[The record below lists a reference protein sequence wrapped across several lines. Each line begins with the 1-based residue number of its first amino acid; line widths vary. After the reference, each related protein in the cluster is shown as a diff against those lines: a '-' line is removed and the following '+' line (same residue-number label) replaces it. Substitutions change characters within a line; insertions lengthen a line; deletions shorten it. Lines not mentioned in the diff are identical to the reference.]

1 MPCTSGASTSAPS
14 TTTVGSTIAH
24 AYQWRSKLRR
34 RRPGSRVGRS
44 GASGS
49 DGAGAGVT
57 SVADIGPPG
66 TAGTTGGETGGRVVR
81 RAGAPPVEPPLGAGL
96 HGRRGG
102 SLGGVVR
109 DRVALVLL
117 SGLVESLLRVLA
129 LDHDLGGHLV
139 ERTEEQATL
148 GDPRTRL
155 GDLERGLPGSD
166 LLVVLQQV
174 VGVGVAGQQA
184 QLVGDERLGLGRA
197 HELHE
202 RDRGVGLGLVH
213 AGLDHVIVTT
223 D

>member
-81 RAGAPPVEPPLGAGL
+81 RAGAPPVEPRLGAGL

-109 DRVALVLL
+109 DHVALVLL
-117 SGLVESLLRVLA
+117 SGLVERSEEHTSELQSLTN
-129 LDHDLGGHLV
+129 LV
-139 ERTEEQATL
+139 CRLLLEKKKKKRKNTL
-148 GDPRTRL
+148 Y
-155 GDLERGLPGSD
+155 
-166 LLVVLQQV
+166 
-174 VGVGVAGQQA
+174 
-184 QLVGDERLGLGRA
+184 
-197 HELHE
+197 
-202 RDRGVGLGLVH
+202 
-213 AGLDHVIVTT
+213 VTKKKKKKKKKKK
-223 D
+223 